1 MVGYLSSGL
10 LDVTGPVAPFQTRR
24 FALWFS
30 VRLAPKPRS
39 AMHRVEAAA
48 AAGAV
53 PGTEALA
60 LALAPSDPPLPGLAE
75 EIQDV
80 LVNDVLRTMSDSNF
94 S

>member
-1 MVGYLSSGL
+1 
-10 LDVTGPVAPFQTRR
+10 
-24 FALWFS
+24 
-30 VRLAPKPRS
+30 
-39 AMHRVEAAA
+39 MHRLEAAA
-48 AAGAV
+48 AAAAGVV
-53 PGTEALA
+53 PGTEALV

>member
-1 MVGYLSSGL
+1 
-10 LDVTGPVAPFQTRR
+10 
-24 FALWFS
+24 
-30 VRLAPKPRS
+30 
-39 AMHRVEAAA
+39 MHQVEAAA

>member
-1 MVGYLSSGL
+1 
-10 LDVTGPVAPFQTRR
+10 
-24 FALWFS
+24 
-30 VRLAPKPRS
+30 
-39 AMHRVEAAA
+39 MHRLEAAAAAAA

-60 LALAPSDPPLPGLAE
+60 LALAVSDPPLPGLAE